1 VGVAA
6 APAAVIS
13 AIVAVVV
20 AIDDPNI
27 TRMGVSCNIFGRWLM
42 IDDSGL
48 RSAKFQKYSYKDN
61 SVKCSSKRYMKA
73 AVT

>member
-1 VGVAA
+1 MGVAA

-13 AIVAVVV
+13 AIVVVV

-48 RSAKFQKYSYKDN
+48 RSAKFQMYSYKDN

>member
-1 VGVAA
+1 MGVAA

-27 TRMGVSCNIFGRWLM
+27 TRMGVSCNIFWQM
-42 IDDSGL
+42 VDD
-48 RSAKFQKYSYKDN
+48 
-61 SVKCSSKRYMKA
+61 
-73 AVT
+73 

>member
-1 VGVAA
+1 MGVAA
-6 APAAVIS
+6 AAVIS
-13 AIVAVVV
+13 PIAVVVV

-27 TRMGVSCNIFGRWLM
+27 TRMGVSCNIFGRWLT

-73 AVT
+73 AVM

>member
-1 VGVAA
+1 MGVAA

-13 AIVAVVV
+13 AIVVVDV